1 MPYPVNARGIDVV
14 VGWSGASERIRAR
27 LLEVFCAGIR
37 MRSLVGNLTTLLV
50 IGTFIIAKTP
60 TPAHVAWLV
69 LTAAGGCLPR
79 AYAARLRAQARFD
92 EAPERKA
99 LCFIAISFVYG
110 LVWGAGPLLLLPH
123 LPGEAAG
130 VLLVMVVLGTIMG
143 PYAAIPGILY
153 ARLVATA
160 SLTLVAV
167 AWNLGLAVALIGGVI
182 TFWLGL
188 RTDVWRGYH
197 RALRDQ
203 LESHAMLA
211 SRQARLEQANQEKD
225 AINRSLTRMAE
236 TDPLT
241 GTGNRRRFLAWL
253 DAAHAP
259 LALIVFDVD
268 RFKEINDSL
277 GHHSGDLLLQAL
289 VRIVD
294 ESLGN
299 AGRLARMGGDE
310 FAILL
315 PGADSSVAIATA
327 EYIRER
333 IAWRPLDLDGT
344 TVRITISLGV
354 AVADTPDTP
363 IDIAPLL
370 AAADTA
376 LYAAKRQGR
385 NRAAHTGITGAKPR
399 DEQSLGV

>member
-1 MPYPVNARGIDVV
+1 MPYPVHSKWIDTA
-14 VGWSGASERIRAR
+14 VGWSGASGRTRAR
-27 LLEVFCAGIR
+27 LLEVFCDGIR
-37 MRSLVGNLTTLLV
+37 MRSLVGNLATLLI

-60 TPAHVAWLV
+60 TPTHVAWLA

-79 AYAARLRAQARFD
+79 AYAARLRAKARFD
-92 EAPERKA
+92 EATERKA

-130 VLLVMVVLGTIMG
+130 ILLVTVVLGTIMG

-153 ARLVATA
+153 ARLAATG
-160 SLTLVAV
+160 SLTLVAL
-167 AWNLGLAVALIGGVI
+167 AWNLGLDVALIGGVI
-182 TFWLGL
+182 TLWLGL

-197 RALRDQ
+197 RAIRDQ
-203 LESHAMLA
+203 LESHELLA
-211 SRQARLEQANQEKD
+211 SRQARLEQANHEKD
-225 AINRSLTRMAE
+225 EINRALTRMAE

-277 GHHSGDLLLQAL
+277 GHHGGDLLLQAL

-294 ESLGN
+294 ESLGDT
-299 AGRLARMGGDE
+299 GRLARMGGDE

-315 PGADSSVAIATA
+315 PGADASTALATA

-333 IAWRPLDLDGT
+333 IAWRPLDLNGT
-344 TVRITISLGV
+344 RVRVTISLGI
-354 AVADTPDTP
+354 AVADKPGAP
-363 IDIAPLL
+363 VGIAHLL
-370 AAADTA
+370 SEADTA
-376 LYAAKRQGR
+376 LYVAKRQGR
-385 NRAAHTGITGAKPR
+385 NRAAHADPR
-399 DEQSLGV
+399 AGQSLSL